1 MTFSEHCSSSI
12 KRGSSQ
18 CVVQTYDLINICFC
32 FSTTNII
39 TIVSPTG
46 IFTYYVRHFLAF
58 QTAIVIYSHLR
69 ATCFSSEKI
78 FYGNVFSQA
87 GTFTFKYCRGGNDWI
102 LGSLMRCC
110 SQLSI
115 WMKSLLKEPI
125 SSFLYL
131 VGADPAAKL
140 QPEQLLFKFL
150 YNPVS
155 F

>member
-1 MTFSEHCSSSI
+1 M
-12 KRGSSQ
+12 
-18 CVVQTYDLINICFC
+18 VQTYDLINICFC

-39 TIVSPTG
+39 TIVSPAG
-46 IFTYYVRHFLAF
+46 IFSHIMSDNFRGF
-58 QTAIVIYSHLR
+58 QSPDPPPLLSAIVIYSHLR